1 MSIGVCSFRNDR
13 DHDVEICF
21 ELCILTGCACTK
33 YLASSCS
40 WLRPCWLKT
49 KQTCYMTERGLLHR
63 VMNEK
68 QRLTRYTKCWT
79 IAKDS
84 NPSSHGSLTSI
95 VSAHFPPLINFV
107 YFTSNQPSFHHCA
120 HFNLIFKMT
129 TPAHRDVVLSRCA
142 HATLFPSSIWYQ
154 RIWRNCARETSLMF
168 ILVSVLVLVA
178 FFIAQFLNNNETDLG
193 LGLLPCDS
201 LPFNPYSKIPVTAAH
216 CCAGNESKV
225 VLFCVWINLFVIVI
239 SGILEYI

>member
-21 ELCILTGCACTK
+21 ELCILQICCACTK

-68 QRLTRYTKCWT
+68 QRFTRYTKCWT

-154 RIWRNCARETSLMF
+154 PIWRNRARDQFDVYSSLCTCSCCVF
-168 ILVSVLVLVA
+168 YSSV
-178 FFIAQFLNNNETDLG
+178 FE
-193 LGLLPCDS
+193 
-201 LPFNPYSKIPVTAAH
+201 
-216 CCAGNESKV
+216 
-225 VLFCVWINLFVIVI
+225 
-239 SGILEYI
+239 